1 MHPQVVPSFC
11 NSYHGSE
18 LLHRT
23 SLIAPPSEP
32 LNNQPCVCLRSA
44 STSAT
49 ATHMATPTP
58 RHRSRQA
65 RATRRSATADPVIRR
80 DDSCIDLSSSASTE
94 CVDLTERDAA
104 ASSTIVTSTKQKRAP
119 KKVPLRTPD
128 HTSTSIST
136 TLATPT
142 KQEQSSTTV
151 PLRTPERTSTSSAV
165 DLTGDS
171 RDLRVEEVKARGLKR
186 LKHLLTEDP
195 TSRLKHPQ
203 AAELEAR
210 GITCLEHLFEDPNCV
225 GKSEYSVG
233 NLQTPPRTTK
243 TGVAPFPG
251 ANVTAASCGKET
263 KRRQVLAAPQD
274 VTGSPTKKKKGGATP
289 AAIDDIQAVKSNIL
303 VRHPKAASYMSQL
316 STLEE
321 FREFGKLLDNSLRK
335 RRKSKGS
342 KKSRRGKSTGA
353 KPTTPTTFPA
363 DGTSSSTTLAT
374 TDTRQLPSA
383 HTVPTGDHPASRTLV
398 PSTNDGF
405 QDTVSRRVVETDVR
419 THGVDLG
426 SQTLASHSSAA
437 SGESSLGANDGPTSA
452 PRALLSSTGA
462 GIQDRR
468 RIPHMDTLPPDIN
481 NASGSGPALTVLT
494 DLKVGFANV
503 TATAVAMGPQLQSK
517 NGKPYRQAMVGDTV
531 GTTMRMVGFG
541 QLACDKMNNICPGAV
556 VRMEKVK
563 VVRANQQYQSTEST
577 STKELQVNSYTADN
591 FKATPLMHLQTSPTH
606 ITRLNSIRTA
616 DKGVMVN
623 IVVVVLAVRFRQ
635 RGPLWTCHALCMDC
649 PETAIDVAFSESQ
662 QHALGF
668 QRTPDPP
675 LKSPTVLLPFSM
687 IVENVLVAHEGGS
700 TYLRAVPLT
709 SVHRLPDHLPNHSE
723 PERLAA
729 TQAFAK
735 LPRDF
740 QVEFTAFR
748 EAVSPEMTYAKFTS
762 EESAFFHGPYLVPCT
777 PSAHHSPEATVDN
790 DRQYVNRAFSVVNP
804 EACSGLLV
812 NVASLTWHAHW
823 YPLRTV
829 PKDTLLMVHNAKF
842 EPHAVSVML
851 CNVSVSKTKKGSL
864 SVGLQVEDDT
874 RTVWVNVYG
883 PVLEESLGVSSERLD
898 EMAASGELTSM
909 LHAKFNNRINLRLR
923 LLPRENAN
931 PHICVQE
938 IGHAGNDALE
948 QEAPSA
954 VLVPA

>member
-1 MHPQVVPSFC
+1 M
-11 NSYHGSE
+11 
-18 LLHRT
+18 
-23 SLIAPPSEP
+23 
-32 LNNQPCVCLRSA
+32 
-44 STSAT
+44 
-49 ATHMATPTP
+49 
-58 RHRSRQA
+58 
-65 RATRRSATADPVIRR
+65 
-80 DDSCIDLSSSASTE
+80 
-94 CVDLTERDAA
+94 
-104 ASSTIVTSTKQKRAP
+104 
-119 KKVPLRTPD
+119 
-128 HTSTSIST
+128 
-136 TLATPT
+136 
-142 KQEQSSTTV
+142 
-151 PLRTPERTSTSSAV
+151 

-186 LKHLLTEDP
+186 LKHILTEDP

-210 GITCLEHLFEDPNCV
+210 GITCLEHLLEDPHCV

-243 TGVAPFPG
+243 TGVVPFPN
-251 ANVTAASCGKET
+251 ACVTPASSGKKT

-274 VTGSPTKKKKGGATP
+274 VKGSPTKKKKGGATP

-303 VRHPKAASYMSQL
+303 VRHPKAAPYMSHL
-316 STLEE
+316 STLKEC
-321 FREFGKLLDNSLRK
+321 REFGKMLDKSFPK

-342 KKSRRGKSTGA
+342 NKSRRGKSTGA

-363 DGTSSSTTLAT
+363 DGTSPLHVSHGNQPAGPLHVSIDGDTFCICRTNVPESAT

-437 SGESSLGANDGPTSA
+437 SGEASLGANDGPTSA
-452 PRALLSSTGA
+452 PRTLLVSTA
-462 GIQDRR
+462 PDFC
-468 RIPHMDTLPPDIN
+468 TPDIN
-481 NASGSGPALTVLT
+481 NASGSVPTLTVLT

-503 TATAVAMGPQLQSK
+503 IATAVALGPQLQSK
-517 NGKPYRQAMVGDTV
+517 TGKPYRQAMVRDSV

-541 QLACDKMNNICPGAV
+541 HSACNKMDDICPGAV

-563 VVRANQQYQSTEST
+563 VVRANQRYQSTEST

-591 FKATPLMHLQTSPTH
+591 FKAIPLMQLQTSPTH
-606 ITRLNSIRTA
+606 IARLNSLRTA

-623 IVVVVLAVRFRQ
+623 IVVVVIAVRFHQ

-649 PETAIDVAFSESQ
+649 PETAIDVVFSESQ

-668 QRTPDPP
+668 QRTPDPNTVFHSRNP
-675 LKSPTVLLPFSM
+675 SNESPKVMLPFTM

-709 SVHRLPDHLPNHSE
+709 GVHRLPDHLPHHTE

-740 QVEFTAFR
+740 QVDFTAFR
-748 EAVSPEMTYAKFTS
+748 EAVCQEMTYAKFTS
-762 EESAFFHGPYLVPCT
+762 EQPAFFHSPYLVPCT

-790 DRQYVNRAFSVVNP
+790 EHQHVNRAFSVVNP
-804 EACSGLLV
+804 EACSGILV

-823 YPLRTV
+823 YPLQTV
-829 PKDTLLMVHNAKF
+829 PKHTLLMVHNAKF

-874 RTVWVNVYG
+874 RTMWVNVYG
-883 PVLEESLGVSSERLD
+883 PVLEESLGVSSDRLD
-898 EMAASGELTSM
+898 EMAASGELTSA
-909 LHAKFNNRINLRLR
+909 LHAKLNNRIHLRLR

-954 VLVPA
+954 ALVPA